1 MKKQIT
7 GLFVL
12 FLTACPAFA
21 QNTAASADVQKANA
35 QVADVVRSM
44 DTTVTTTSYEVT
56 DKNKRGTANYG
67 EVTQTVNG
75 EVQDSYAY
83 ASYDPSRSSLAND
96 KALEVSYA
104 FGGSYSTNEA
114 DGGKKYGKTGMGTGV
129 NMLLKLTPHLG
140 MGLDY
145 MFLNPDGR
153 DFESAGSRVNFHQ
166 FRAHNIAVAGK
177 YTLNAWDNLRLYIP
191 FGVGMMNARLKTDAG
206 AASTSRDKWGASMYA
221 GVGVQYD
228 FCPSLFAGVEYRYVY
243 SFISDKHL
251 SNFGQDDNLQ
261 FHDVF
266 LRIGMRF

>member
-1 MKKQIT
+1 MKKYIT

-12 FLTACPAFA
+12 VLSAYPAFS
-21 QNTAASADVQKANA
+21 QNAAPSAAVQKADA
-35 QVADVVRSM
+35 EVQAVVRSM
-44 DTTVTTTSYEVT
+44 DTTVTTTSYDVT
-56 DKNKRGTANYG
+56 EKNKRGTANYG

-75 EVQDSYAY
+75 EVEDSYAY

-96 KALEVSYA
+96 KAMEISYA

-114 DGGKKYGKTGMGTGV
+114 KGGKKYGKTGMGTGV
-129 NMLLKLTPHLG
+129 NMLFKLTPNLG

-153 DFESAGSRVNFHQ
+153 EYDTQAVNFHQ

-177 YTLNAWDNLRLYIP
+177 YTVNAWDNLRLYVP

-206 AASTSRDKWGASMYA
+206 AASTSSDKWGASMYA

-228 FCPSLFAGVEYRYVY
+228 FCPVLFAGLEYRYVY

-251 SNFGQDDNLQ
+251 SNFGKDDNLQ

-266 LRIGMRF
+266 LRVGMRF